1 MDENSHARHHGLH
14 GYAAA
19 GLSAERFLIGSY
31 NVMLF
36 VGIARL
42 QNHRQ
47 KKTKEI
53 LITYLVLYRLGRES
67 EMREYFLIPQKSPL
81 KNPCGVVV
89 GTVVLGIASGRK
101 CLAVETSW

>member
-47 KKTKEI
+47 KK
-53 LITYLVLYRLGRES
+53 
-67 EMREYFLIPQKSPL
+67 
-81 KNPCGVVV
+81 
-89 GTVVLGIASGRK
+89 RK
-101 CLAVETSW
+101 KF